1 MAVLGR
7 SVIGWV
13 LPDNVDRRLVS
24 IGNYG
29 LQMMGGVVL
38 ALSAGQSSVMV
49 VVGMLLFG
57 FGVGNANLLPPLIA
71 QIEFSHED
79 VLRSVSLITAISQA
93 VYAFAPALFGL
104 IRDFAHPG
112 TLIPSEAAAIG
123 AAAVVI
129 QFLASFAIF
138 LGRGPRRTMFLSP
151 GFDAV

>member
-1 MAVLGR
+1 
-7 SVIGWV
+7 
-13 LPDNVDRRLVS
+13 
-24 IGNYG
+24 
-29 LQMMGGVVL
+29 
-38 ALSAGQSSVMV
+38 MV

-112 TLIPSEAAAIG
+112 TLSVGSGRDWRGGGGDSVSGLIRNLPRAWS
-123 AAAVVI
+123 
-129 QFLASFAIF
+129 ASNHVPEPWF
-138 LGRGPRRTMFLSP
+138 
-151 GFDAV
+151 